1 MDDNKIYY
9 PAVIDENPFPT
20 TEGEQDF
27 GSIQQTSKGEY
38 SSQTIKP
45 KTFPTKRIAYEV
57 LGSALNTRSRRI
69 LAEFEF
75 TQSGALQI
83 GKYENGVSGD
93 IRISPNGLVGRDS
106 AGLTTFAIDGMTGNA
121 TFKGTIQAGSV
132 IATNIDGDLITAG
145 TVTTDKLSASYIEV
159 GGADSDLQGTGI
171 NGGVNIGVA
180 NVKIDGTNKRI
191 IINDGTNDRI
201 LLGFQSGGF

>member
-27 GSIQQTSKGEY
+27 GSTQQTSKGEY

-106 AGLTTFAIDGMTGNA
+106 AGLTTFAIDATTGNVV
-121 TFKGTIQAGSV
+121 FKGEVQAGAFISGLVIVGDNSV
-132 IATNIDGDLITAG
+132 VIDG
-145 TVTTDKLSASYIEV
+145 E
-159 GGADSDLQGTGI
+159 
-171 NGGVNIGVA
+171 
-180 NVKIDGTNKRI
+180 NKRMVFYDE
-191 IINDGTNDRI
+191 NDVPVI
-201 LLGFQSGGF
+201 LIGNA

>member
-9 PAVIDENPFPT
+9 PQTIEESPFPT

-27 GSIQQTSKGEY
+27 GETQQTSKSEY
-38 SSQTIKP
+38 SSKTIKA

-106 AGLTTFAIDGMTGNA
+106 AGLTTFAIDATTGNVV
-121 TFKGTIQAGSV
+121 FKGEVQAGAFISGLVTVGDNSV
-132 IATNIDGDLITAG
+132 VIDGENRRMVFYDENDVPVILIGNA
-145 TVTTDKLSASYIEV
+145 
-159 GGADSDLQGTGI
+159 
-171 NGGVNIGVA
+171 
-180 NVKIDGTNKRI
+180 
-191 IINDGTNDRI
+191 
-201 LLGFQSGGF
+201 